1 MKATYPKLISNWEG
15 VPNNIDA
22 ALQYT
27 NGFTYFFKV
36 RKMKMKNETLFKE
49 RNVTNLLILFHRTI
63 SIIGSTIEHLL

>member
-36 RKMKMKNETLFKE
+36 RKMKMKNEKLFKE
-49 RNVTNLLILFHRTI
+49 RNVT
-63 SIIGSTIEHLL
+63 IIY